1 MELTMVRQQR
11 GTKVLVDGTHLK
23 TVPLKFETFV
33 KNHFDNL
40 NLQKKRLDEEER
52 SIFNAALEF
61 EKYKEKIS
69 KSEPL
74 LYVLIEKTY
83 PVDAREVITRDSRRF
98 ELVLDNNL
106 KVKCPEKIYLL
117 FATKPNVIHS
127 NY

>member
-1 MELTMVRQQR
+1 MELTLVRQER

-23 TVPLKFETFV
+23 TVPFKFETFV

-40 NLQKKRLDEEER
+40 NLQKKRLNDEER
-52 SIFNAALEF
+52 NIFNAALEF
-61 EKYKEKIS
+61 EKWKEKIS
-69 KSEPL
+69 KSEPH

-83 PVDAREVITRDSRRF
+83 PVDTREVITRDSKRF

-117 FATKPNVIHS
+117 FTTKPNIIHS